1 MDVITHGTKMK
12 RYYVIDFKDDFV
24 LYEGTLNECEQVL
37 QESYAGLMIVGFR
50 DLTPGM
56 LTSLQRLIEQRK
68 NDAH

>member
-24 LYEGTLNECEQVL
+24 LYEGTLDDCEKVL
-37 QESYAGLMIVGFR
+37 QENYAGLMIVGYR

-56 LTSLQRLIEQRK
+56 LTSLKNLIDQRK
-68 NDAH
+68 NNEH